1 MKGGYQLSGYHVAKQ
16 LLKKNIQ
23 VIPLNKYK
31 KPSVTFADVDITD
44 DFIEQHKYLYHHTHV
59 LGVLTRGVWCIDIDI
74 NHANGNDGFDSIKHI
89 PYYNEI
95 VTNAQNTLV
104 QTTPS
109 GGKHII
115 FRKRKGIEYGQK
127 INYLPSV
134 DIKAHRN
141 NYFVLAGSRTLK
153 GKYKHNGIKVKE
165 YEGDFEK
172 RIFSTHAN
180 YTQQTLEPYSVKNVL
195 PNNNFEHL
203 ANGKGGEG
211 KRAYQRIVDGTSEYR
226 NDDLYKAVSYAVQC
240 NVDIDPLRILIGDNK
255 NGDVITEREW
265 EATVRSASR

>member
-1 MKGGYQLSGYHVAKQ
+1 MTGYHVAKQ

-23 VIPLNKYK
+23 IIPLNKYK
-31 KPSVTFADVDITD
+31 KPSVAFADVNITD
-44 DFIEQHKYLYHHTHV
+44 EFIERNKYLYHQTHV

-74 NHANGNDGFDSIKHI
+74 DYENDKDGFESIKHI
-89 PYYNEI
+89 PYYDEI

-104 QTTPS
+104 QTTAS

-115 FRKRKGIEYGQK
+115 FKKRKGIEYGQK
-127 INYLPSV
+127 ISYLPSV
-134 DIKAHRN
+134 DIKAHDN

-153 GKYKHNGIKVKE
+153 GKYTHNKTKVRE
-165 YEGDFEK
+165 YNGDFEQ
-172 RIFSTHAN
+172 RIFSKQGN
-180 YTQQTLEPYSVKNVL
+180 YTQQTLEPYSVKKVL
-195 PNNNFEHL
+195 HHNNFEHL

-211 KRAYQRIVDGTSEYR
+211 KRAYQRIVDGTSKYR

-240 NVDIDPLRILIGDNK
+240 NVDIDPLRTLIGDNK